1 MLPSTKGAG
10 MPSEHHEHHETQHAL
25 QRVFEYISPGTNEGI
40 SFSLSRVTDDLFADS
55 FLAGGDISLFTASG
69 HRGTITSQL
78 SYGYVLAS
86 GGGAAAEFP
95 VDLSVDLGSGRAEGS
110 WTLPDGTAQA
120 PHFDLQ
126 HTKTLDTPD
135 GVRVL
140 FSGETTS
147 DDAVYSLALVLI

>member
-1 MLPSTKGAG
+1 
-10 MPSEHHEHHETQHAL
+10 
-25 QRVFEYISPGTNEGI
+25 
-40 SFSLSRVTDDLFADS
+40 
-55 FLAGGDISLFTASG
+55 LAIGDISLFTASG

-78 SYGYVLAS
+78 SNGYVLAS
-86 GGGAAAEFP
+86 RRGAPAEFP
-95 VDLSVDLGSGRAEGS
+95 VDLSVDLGSGTAEGS

-126 HTKTLDTPD
+126 HARTLDAPD